1 MNTEDRAKILSEEE
15 IDEIVEQQADDD
27 SAWEKPIFVHWTK
40 LPLEPLPFPVSLP
53 SELAER
59 AAFFAELR
67 GEASVED
74 WLIHIIQERIDFES
88 AVLAHLAK
96 SPGEES
102 VTSLPFGFA
111 ERVAFFAKRH
121 RVPSAK
127 IWVAQVIQ
135 KQIKSEE
142 ADFRKLKRELTARK

>member
-1 MNTEDRAKILSEEE
+1 MANRTKTLSEKE
-15 IDEIVEQQADDD
+15 IDEMVARQADDG
-27 SAWEKPIFVHWTK
+27 SAWE
-40 LPLEPLPFPVSLP
+40 EPVRVQWIRLSLKSLPFPVSLP

-88 AVLAHLAK
+88 AVLAYLAK

-121 RVPSAK
+121 RAPSAK

-142 ADFRKLKRELTARK
+142 ADFRKLKRELTASK